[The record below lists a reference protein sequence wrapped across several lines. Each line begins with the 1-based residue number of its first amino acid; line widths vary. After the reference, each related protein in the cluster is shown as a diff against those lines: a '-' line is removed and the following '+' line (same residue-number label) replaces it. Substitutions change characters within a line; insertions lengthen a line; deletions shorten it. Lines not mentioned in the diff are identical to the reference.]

1 MEYAAFMIA
10 REAVGNALR
19 HARASDVRV
28 HLAGTPRTLRLQI
41 SDNGVGIPD
50 ELTQG
55 RPGHL
60 GLVGMRECAL
70 GVGGR
75 LSLLS
80 APALARRSCSSGRRK
95 TAETATN
102 ARLRRPGVRRE
113 PPVPDRRPRPDARR
127 APRRARRRRARSGR
141 RLTTL
146 ARLLGWRCDT
156 ASDVT
161 RLVDGMLGI
170 QTSEYPIDV
179 IILDGFDEL
188 IEPLN
193 AGLPAEHRPGLLVVG
208 RSSDLTPHARRPGG
222 LPVSEL
228 IEPLTGSTLFDA
240 VNHCLA
246 AMAARATRLLHTTSS
261 HTDAL
266 IWLPRLRLLVVDDSQ
281 LNLDVACKVL
291 ELEGAEAVTRTS
303 GEGASKA
310 LRGSAARFDAAVLD
324 VQMPGMDGLALARA
338 ARGLPGC
345 GSLPLVGLSAGV
357 LKQERNLALRANMS
371 EFLPNRWSR
380 ADGWL
385 GCAGVLSEGAARRCR
400 RCNAAAR

>member
-1 MEYAAFMIA
+1 MAPMSSSSWTGAAEAQRWPDEVEYAAFMIA

-41 SDNGVGIPD
+41 SDNGVDIPD

-60 GLVGMRECAL
+60 GLVGMRERAL

-141 RLTTL
+141 GLATL

-156 ASDVT
+156 ASGVT

-208 RSSDLTPHARRPGG
+208 RSSDLAPHARRPGG
-222 LPVSEL
+222 LPVFE
-228 IEPLTGSTLFDA
+228 
-240 VNHCLA
+240 
-246 AMAARATRLLHTTSS
+246 LLHTTIS

-266 IWLPRLRLLVVDDSQ
+266 IWLPRLHLLVVDDSQ

-291 ELEGAEAVTRTS
+291 ELEGAEAVTCTS

-380 ADGWL
+380 ADWWL
-385 GCAGVLSEGAARRCR
+385 GRAGVLSEGAARRCR
-400 RCNAAAR
+400 CCNAAAR

>member
-113 PPVPDRRPRPDARR
+113 PPVPDRRPRP
-127 APRRARRRRARSGR
+127 
-141 RLTTL
+141 
-146 ARLLGWRCDT
+146 
-156 ASDVT
+156 
-161 RLVDGMLGI
+161 
-170 QTSEYPIDV
+170 
-179 IILDGFDEL
+179 
-188 IEPLN
+188 
-193 AGLPAEHRPGLLVVG
+193 
-208 RSSDLTPHARRPGG
+208 
-222 LPVSEL
+222 
-228 IEPLTGSTLFDA
+228 
-240 VNHCLA
+240 
-246 AMAARATRLLHTTSS
+246 
-261 HTDAL
+261 
-266 IWLPRLRLLVVDDSQ
+266 
-281 LNLDVACKVL
+281 
-291 ELEGAEAVTRTS
+291 
-303 GEGASKA
+303 
-310 LRGSAARFDAAVLD
+310 
-324 VQMPGMDGLALARA
+324 
-338 ARGLPGC
+338 
-345 GSLPLVGLSAGV
+345 
-357 LKQERNLALRANMS
+357 
-371 EFLPNRWSR
+371 
-380 ADGWL
+380 
-385 GCAGVLSEGAARRCR
+385 
-400 RCNAAAR
+400 